1 MYCENDSHR
10 SVECTKVV
18 DVGERKKILSIKRR
32 CFNCTGEKHRAS
44 ECKSKIQ
51 CYKCKCKHHTSIC
64 DKAEPNPAMCQPNQS
79 SVIYPVVVIEVEGI
93 KCRALLDTGSGNSYV
108 SSTLMNL
115 TKKKPARQEIK
126 TIEMM
131 LHTTTKKIDV
141 YNVQITNVNK
151 TFQMSSEVSC
161 VDRPVLLTL
170 PNPRY
175 IEVIA
180 NNPHLEGVEMDDVD
194 SKPML
199 PVHMILGASDY
210 SRVKTTTPTKVGD
223 DGKPVVENTRLG
235 WIIMSQ
241 GRETNH
247 SYLMLTKSTPEDYM
261 ELCSLDVLGLR
272 IDLKVIKQLCSR
284 SLKNS

>member
-18 DVGERKKILSIKRR
+18 DVGERKKILSIKRQ

-51 CYKCKCKHHTSIC
+51 CYKCKRKHHTSIC

-175 IEVIA
+175 REVTA

-223 DGKPVVENTRLG
+223 DGKPVAENTRLG

-272 IDLKVIKQLCSR
+272 IDLKVIKQLCLR

>member
-1 MYCENDSHR
+1 
-10 SVECTKVV
+10 
-18 DVGERKKILSIKRR
+18 
-32 CFNCTGEKHRAS
+32 
-44 ECKSKIQ
+44 
-51 CYKCKCKHHTSIC
+51 
-64 DKAEPNPAMCQPNQS
+64 MCQPNQS

-115 TKKKPARQEIK
+115 AKKKPVRQEIK

-175 IEVIA
+175 REVIA

-199 PVHMILGASDY
+199 PVHMILDASDY
-210 SRVKTTTPTKVGD
+210 SRVKTTTPAKVGD
-223 DGKPVVENTRLG
+223 DEKPVAEKTRLG
-235 WIIMSQ
+235 WTIMSQ
-241 GRETNH
+241 GREMNH
-247 SYLMLTKSTPEDYM
+247 SYLMMLTKSTPEDYM
-261 ELCSLDVLGLR
+261 ELCSLDVLGLEDR
-272 IDLKVIKQLCSR
+272 PEGDQTTVLEEFKEQLTRREDGKYETALPWKASHPKLPTNLSVARPRFQSLLK
-284 SLKNS
+284 